1 MVIMSKMLVN
11 DTKSIFDAPK
21 PEETTKQDL
30 IKKLKSIIA
39 KGGEL
44 SWFTTDI
51 RSFEW
56 SEINQDVST
65 FLKRLSSL
73 DFHMAGIGIFY
84 PSTKQT
90 KYSSFSII
98 KSEK

>member
-1 MVIMSKMLVN
+1 MSKMLVRN
-11 DTKSIFDAPK
+11 TKSIFDAPK
-21 PEETTKQDL
+21 PQEITKQEF

-44 SWFTTDI
+44 SWLTTDKH
-51 RSFEW
+51 SFEW
-56 SEINQDVST
+56 AEINRDTTS
-65 FLKRLSSL
+65 FLRRLSTL
-73 DFHMAGIGIFY
+73 DFHMAGIGEFY

-90 KYSSFSII
+90 NYSSFAIT

>member
-1 MVIMSKMLVN
+1 MSKMLVN

-21 PEETTKQDL
+21 PEEITKQEL
-30 IKKLKSIIA
+30 IKKLKSVIA

-44 SWFTTDI
+44 SWCTTDAH
-51 RSFEW
+51 SFEW
-56 SEINQDVST
+56 SEINQNVTT

-73 DFHMAGIGIFY
+73 DFHMVGVGIFY